1 MEAVARPLFAAFSE
15 AERER
20 PALRELTTPVLR
32 PDTFFF
38 FVVTSGIVHG
48 WQR

>member
-1 MEAVARPLFAAFSE
+1 MEAVARSLFVVFSE

-32 PDTFFF
+32 HDTFFF
-38 FVVTSGIVHG
+38 FVVTSGIVHV
-48 WQR
+48 WQQ